1 MHGANGLFPG
11 PLPGVGT
18 NRAGNGILYL
28 YDEKLVS
35 PYANQVTPLRRDG
48 FGNIL
53 PAAPRL
59 PVAPGLLYVGEAPGA

>member
-1 MHGANGLFPG
+1 MTIFSNIIREIKREFPD
-11 PLPGVGT
+11 
-18 NRAGNGILYL
+18 L